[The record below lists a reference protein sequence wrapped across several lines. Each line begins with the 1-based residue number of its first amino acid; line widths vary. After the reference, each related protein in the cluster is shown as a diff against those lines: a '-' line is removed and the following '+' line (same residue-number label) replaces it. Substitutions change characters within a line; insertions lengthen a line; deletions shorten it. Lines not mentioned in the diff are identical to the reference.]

1 MTTGERSL
9 EVDLVK
15 QRVDIAEVVR
25 EVVGE
30 LEPRGEDLWACCPFH
45 QEATPSF
52 HVVPRRRMFKCFGC
66 GAGGDAISFVM
77 KSRGLPFREA
87 LELLAAR
94 AGVELA
100 SLSPE
105 DKRRAQ
111 QARRSRAVLELALEQ
126 FRRALSAA
134 PDNPALHYM
143 RGRGFQ
149 DETLLRFDIGFIASD
164 FLARLRGVR
173 LDQAAVDGAG
183 FTAAFGG
190 RVGFGI
196 RDASG
201 GLVGFGARRLAED
214 AGPKY
219 VNTRETPWFSKGRLL
234 YGLDKAARTLA
245 RTRRLVVMEGYT
257 DVMMAHQRGLDEAV
271 ATMGTA
277 FTAEH
282 LRLVKARVSDLVLVF
297 DSDPAGRQAA
307 ERTVQLVLAE
317 GLECRVLNVPEGKD
331 PCDWFATRGRED
343 FDRLLALNG
352 QSSVEY
358 LCRRGLERA
367 DPLQPGVREGVAREV
382 LRQSTAL
389 QDPLRR
395 ETIVAD
401 VARACDLERSVLA
414 RRAGGAVVAP
424 PRVVRIGAPAAPMRA
439 LDRSQLLAVAGLVD
453 DPLRITVLRD
463 LRAQG
468 ALPLAS
474 VAGLLALAE
483 ELLAARPEALDAED
497 WLQAAAGRD
506 SAWHAALDRAL
517 FAPPGSVV
525 ATWEEA
531 VQHLRRQAQEER
543 AKSQRRLALGR
554 TGLSADPEAL
564 REVEQLLRR
573 RPLADRLTREE
584 PA

>member
-1 MTTGERSL
+1 VTTGERSL

>member
-1 MTTGERSL
+1 MNPGERSL

-25 EVVGE
+25 EVVGD

-45 QEATPSF
+45 DEATPSF

-66 GAGGDAISFVM
+66 GVGGDVISFVM
-77 KSRGLPFREA
+77 RSRGLPFREA

-105 DKRRAQ
+105 EKRRAQ
-111 QARRSRAVLELALEQ
+111 QARRSRAVLEVALEQ
-126 FRRALSAA
+126 FRRALLES
-134 PDNPALHYM
+134 PGNPALRYM
-143 RGRGFQ
+143 RARGFG
-149 DETLLRFDIGFIASD
+149 DETLQRFDIGLIPAD
-164 FLARLRGVR
+164 FLARLRSAR

-183 FTAAFGG
+183 FTSAFGG

-201 GLVGFGARRLAED
+201 GLVGFGARRLDDEA
-214 AGPKY
+214 AHKY

-257 DVMMAHQRGLDEAV
+257 DVMMAHQQGLDEAV

-277 FTAEH
+277 FTSEH

-297 DSDPAGRQAA
+297 DSDNAGRLAA
-307 ERTVQLVLAE
+307 ERTVRMVLAE
-317 GLECRVLNVPEGKD
+317 GLECRVLHVPEGKD
-331 PCDWFATRGRED
+331 PCDWFASRGRED
-343 FDRLLALNG
+343 FDRLLAQHG

-358 LCRRGLERA
+358 LCRRALERC
-367 DPLQPGVREGVAREV
+367 DPRQPGVREEVARDV
-382 LRQSTAL
+382 LRQTSAL

-401 VARACDLERSVLA
+401 VARACDLGRAVLA
-414 RRAGGAVVAP
+414 RRAGGGVVAP
-424 PRVVRIGAPAAPMRA
+424 PRQVRVGAPSGPLRA
-439 LDRSQLLAVAGLVD
+439 LDRSQLQAVAGLVD
-453 DPLRITVLRD
+453 DPLRLTVLRD

-468 ALPLAS
+468 ALPLAAA
-474 VAGLLALAE
+474 AGLLSLAE
-483 ELLAARPEALDAED
+483 ELLAAHPGGLDGEE
-497 WLQAAAGRD
+497 WLTAAAGRD
-506 SAWHAALDRAL
+506 AAWREALDRAL
-517 FAPPGSVV
+517 FAPPGSVTG
-525 ATWEEA
+525 TWEEA
-531 VQHLRRQAQEER
+531 VQHLRRHAAEEQAR
-543 AKSQRRLALGR
+543 ARRREALARVGPA
-554 TGLSADPEAL
+554 GDPEAL
-564 REVEQLLRR
+564 REMQQLLRR
-573 RPLADRLTREE
+573 PAPARQSREE

>member
-1 MTTGERSL
+1 MAVEVGWRRVHPAGGGPSLLGAGAGVRRGWPMSPGERSL

-25 EVVGE
+25 EVVGD

-66 GAGGDAISFVM
+66 GVGGDVISFVM

-111 QARRSRAVLELALEQ
+111 QARRSRAVLEVALEQ
-126 FRRALSAA
+126 FRRALNES
-134 PDNPALHYM
+134 PGNPGLRYM
-143 RGRGFQ
+143 RDRGFS
-149 DETLLRFDIGFIASD
+149 DETLLRFDIGLIPAD
-164 FLARLRGVR
+164 FLARLRAAR

-183 FTAAFGG
+183 FTGAFGG

-201 GLVGFGARRLAED
+201 GLVGFGARRLDDESAH
-214 AGPKY
+214 KY

-297 DSDPAGRQAA
+297 DSDNAGRLAA

-317 GLECRVLNVPEGKD
+317 GLECRVLHVPEGKD
-331 PCDWFATRGRED
+331 PCEWFASRGRED
-343 FDRLLALNG
+343 FDRLLSRHG

-358 LCRRGLERA
+358 LCRRALERS
-367 DPLQPGVREGVAREV
+367 DPRQPGVREEVAREV
-382 LRQSTAL
+382 LRQASAL

-401 VARACDLERSVLA
+401 VARACDLER
-414 RRAGGAVVAP
+414 G
-424 PRVVRIGAPAAPMRA
+424 
-439 LDRSQLLAVAGLVD
+439 
-453 DPLRITVLRD
+453 
-463 LRAQG
+463 
-468 ALPLAS
+468 
-474 VAGLLALAE
+474 
-483 ELLAARPEALDAED
+483 
-497 WLQAAAGRD
+497 
-506 SAWHAALDRAL
+506 
-517 FAPPGSVV
+517 
-525 ATWEEA
+525 
-531 VQHLRRQAQEER
+531 
-543 AKSQRRLALGR
+543 
-554 TGLSADPEAL
+554 
-564 REVEQLLRR
+564 
-573 RPLADRLTREE
+573 
-584 PA
+584 